1 MSSQT
6 TQLDEFVI
14 VPLLAKWMFK
24 FVNKYIRKLGFE
36 AYSLGKKLN
45 VGIRI
50 PKILYPV
57 LKRSPEF
64 GKLLGVQK
72 NEYYQFDYHED
83 AELLNEFL
91 GVSQV
96 LSITKFLG
104 FISKTPKGPNGA
116 KIEVGQSP
124 EGDYGIRIG
133 VPEKKVPGPLLAAI
147 KLLPFYKDYP
157 PKTSEQLTGFVSNA
171 SNKIFTKI
179 RI

>member
-72 NEYYQFDYHED
+72 MN
-83 AELLNEFL
+83 
-91 GVSQV
+91 
-96 LSITKFLG
+96 ITNLIIMKMQ
-104 FISKTPKGPNGA
+104 N
-116 KIEVGQSP
+116 
-124 EGDYGIRIG
+124 Y
-133 VPEKKVPGPLLAAI
+133 
-147 KLLPFYKDYP
+147 
-157 PKTSEQLTGFVSNA
+157 
-171 SNKIFTKI
+171 
-179 RI
+179 